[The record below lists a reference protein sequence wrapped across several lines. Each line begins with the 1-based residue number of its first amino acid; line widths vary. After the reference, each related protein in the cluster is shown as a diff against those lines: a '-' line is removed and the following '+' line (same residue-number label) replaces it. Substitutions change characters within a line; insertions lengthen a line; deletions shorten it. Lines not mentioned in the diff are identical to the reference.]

1 MDEEKAGFPAI
12 RKVSS
17 GKRKRNCNPRI
28 TGIFHARRK
37 LQPVVWSTRIISR
50 FVITWHPVGR
60 ATYGQVVGHT
70 DCMHQRG
77 RGCRAPREDTRSN
90 PIRWE
95 WGWCV
100 TYCDKLCQT
109 LRRRRRLMP
118 ANQLANGNI
127 ITVGGTVVCVC
138 TRVCAR
144 ARERDALFV
153 RVHREQSLDRGV
165 HTTAGIIIT
174 RARPCHL
181 VSRVDEA
188 LLKRT
193 AILTTTAMTAS

>member
-1 MDEEKAGFPAI
+1 MIFNIYKNFQNWEKGSHYMI
-12 RKVSS
+12 RWKKKQASQQ
-17 GKRKRNCNPRI
+17 KRKRNSNPLGI
-28 TGIFHARRK
+28 TGIFHGRTK
-37 LQPVVWSTRIISR
+37 LQPVVRPTRIISR

-77 RGCRAPREDTRSN
+77 RGCRAPRQDTRSN

-138 TRVCAR
+138 VCVCARVR
-144 ARERDALFV
+144 ARERERSYSYECTENNPSIEACTQP
-153 RVHREQSLDRGV
+153 RE
-165 HTTAGIIIT
+165 
-174 RARPCHL
+174 
-181 VSRVDEA
+181 
-188 LLKRT
+188 
-193 AILTTTAMTAS
+193 